1 MPNFRHLENE
11 TGSRPAQWKT
21 ESNARR
27 KSTLAIA
34 IVVFSLAQIFVAIV
48 WLPLATGF
56 GTAFLLLNGL
66 VLLIGVSFLFSAKEV
81 ITVDAELQTIVLETG
96 WPLRRKVTEVSL
108 RSVADVSVR
117 SDGYGD
123 EGNLRYYVAARLKTG
138 RELALFRGFYEG
150 NHDRKT
156 VEARCERLR
165 RLLPT
170 DA

>member
-1 MPNFRHLENE
+1 M
-11 TGSRPAQWKT
+11 WKT
-21 ESNARR
+21 ESNERH

-66 VLLIGVSFLFSAKEV
+66 VLLIGVSFLLSAKEV
-81 ITVDAELQTIVLETG
+81 ITVDTELQTIVLETG
-96 WPLRRKVTEVSL
+96 GPLRKMVTEVSL
-108 RSVADVSVR
+108 KNVAAVSVR
-117 SDGYGD
+117 SDGYSD
-123 EGNLRYYVAARLKTG
+123 EGNIRYYVAARLKTG

-150 NHDRKT
+150 SHDRKT

-165 RLLPT
+165 RLLPK